1 MRTRRSFD
9 AIRQCEADIWRGLAG
24 PLKMTCAHWNGSEVA
39 RKALERVLAV
49 IEEQARRAGDEK
61 EERA

>member
-1 MRTRRSFD
+1 
-9 AIRQCEADIWRGLAG
+9 
-24 PLKMTCAHWNGSEVA
+24 MTCAHWNGSEVA